1 MANSRSRPSPDLS
14 GPIAAALAA
23 HCTDGSRL
31 LLGYSGGLDS
41 TVLLHGLAS
50 LRAQHGWRVEC
61 AHVHHGLSP
70 NADRWADFC
79 AAQCRL
85 LDLPFSV
92 LRVEVSRVSP
102 DGLECAARD
111 ARYAALHAHARDR
124 GLDTLLTAHH
134 ADDQAETLLHNMV
147 RGAGLLG
154 LAGMPAWRAADADRV
169 ATLRPLLGVPRSALE
184 AHAQAHG
191 LGWIDDESNADTRY
205 ARNYLRRDVL
215 PVLTA
220 RWPRAAEA
228 MSGVARRLAE
238 AQTLLDGL
246 AARDAEAL
254 AETTQWGR
262 CYRLD
267 GLIALDAARQ
277 RNLLRWLLR
286 QHGART
292 LPNEP
297 WLDEWRRQLAVAQAT
312 SACPVAHAGVAGISH
327 RGALWLMPDFDPPAE
342 RKWSGEPVQAWGAG
356 QIRFEPV
363 SGQGLAASVVA
374 QGHVTV
380 RARAP
385 GDRLPRGPGRPRA
398 GIKQIAQECGL
409 PPWLRDRVPIVCVD
423 GRPVWMP
430 GCDIAPPFLAAAD
443 ETGWLPRWHPAG

>member
-14 GPIAAALAA
+14 GQLADAIAA

-41 TVLLHGLAS
+41 TVLLHVLAA
-50 LRAQHGWRVEC
+50 LRAQQGWQLEC

-70 NADRWADFC
+70 NADNWADRC
-79 AAQCRL
+79 AAQCRAL
-85 LDLPFSV
+85 GLPLSV
-92 LRVEVSRVSP
+92 LRIEVSRVSP

-111 ARYAALHAHARDR
+111 ARYSALHTHAHER

-154 LAGMPAWRAADADRV
+154 LAGMPGWRAADADRV
-169 ATLRPLLGVPRSALE
+169 ATLRPLLGVPRSALQ

-191 LGWIDDESNADTRY
+191 LSWIDDESNADTRY
-205 ARNYLRRDVL
+205 ARNYLRREVL
-215 PVLTA
+215 PALTS

-228 MSGVARRLAE
+228 MAGVARRLGE

-246 AARDAEAL
+246 AARDAEAIGE
-254 AETTQWGR
+254 ATQWGR

-292 LPNEP
+292 LPNES

-327 RGALWLMPDFDPPAE
+327 RGKLWLMPDFDPPDE
-342 RKWSGEPVQAWGAG
+342 RRWSGEPVLAWGVG
-356 QIRFEPV
+356 QIVFQSV
-363 SGQGLAASVVA
+363 NGQGLAASVVA
-374 QGHVTV
+374 QGQVSV
-380 RARAP
+380 RARGP

-398 GIKQIAQECGL
+398 GVKQIAQECGL

-430 GCDIAPPFLAAAD
+430 GCEVAPPFSAAPD
-443 ETGWLPRWHPAG
+443 EAGWLPRWHPAV